1 MRHLLFTKF
10 DRGILL
16 DTGNSTTFC
25 LNLMFLNNV
34 FLFTESF
41 YSVCPEVLSYH
52 IAKRC
57 KNNIVLDPFCGA
69 GGNIIQLAKTCKRGI
84 IITMLHNILLK
95 NKNISFN
102 KTICV

>member
-1 MRHLLFTKF
+1 
-10 DRGILL
+10 
-16 DTGNSTTFC
+16 
-25 LNLMFLNNV
+25 MFF
-34 FLFTESF
+34 FLTESF

-84 IITMLHNILLK
+84 INKMLHNILLK
-95 NKNISFN
+95 NKNILKYKF
-102 KTICV
+102 